1 MGEKGR
7 VSMAHIRQ
15 ITKTAPAK
23 AVNFEEIVFAG
34 NGLIGLA
41 LSAVNLVNTLK
52 SLLTSNT

>member
-1 MGEKGR
+1 
-7 VSMAHIRQ
+7 MAHIRQ